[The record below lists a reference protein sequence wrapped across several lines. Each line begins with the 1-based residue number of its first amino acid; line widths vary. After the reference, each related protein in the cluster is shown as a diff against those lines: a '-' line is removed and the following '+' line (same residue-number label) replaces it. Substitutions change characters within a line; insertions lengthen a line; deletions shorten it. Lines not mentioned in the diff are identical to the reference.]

1 MAYSTTLQ
9 FAERSGLGL
18 RVVDENVGTGDNS
31 ETDFDLDFD
40 NVIAS
45 SYTLQHSTV
54 AAPNS
59 MTALTETTHYV
70 LDKESGRIVL
80 TGAGVT
86 ALGTDVLFATYWY
99 TDNFSDSVISDM
111 IDAAD
116 DEIDQWT
123 GRKWDTPTSA
133 TEYVDGRPT
142 LGYPTTDNPYVSDYD
157 SPDGVMLK
165 NRPPTNVDAVYFLQN
180 PVTVGQFWN
189 YNLDN
194 TTYTDKTTATNSV
207 TVAPFLLFDDAPATG
222 DLIYIGA
229 ASVFLGMNIVLSTA
243 GVDNGT
249 TAIDWEYWNGTA
261 WTDLTETDVDTGASI
276 FTTSGSFTWV
286 YPYGWARTT
295 VNSSESLFFIRG
307 TLTDDYSTDPQVA
320 AITIKDAVSEVVELR
335 NIALHGG
342 RVNFISKSIPVG
354 TRNIRLDYKYGYATT
369 PSYITEVSMLL
380 ASLQAFINLSG
391 GSYNDATSYSL
402 GSKSVT
408 IGEVY
413 VNIREVITQFKI
425 RIDGIYKMVGK
436 RINVAAI

>member
-18 RVVDENVGTGDNS
+18 RVVDENVGTGDNA
-31 ETDFDLDFD
+31 ETDFDLDYG
-40 NVIAS
+40 NVISS
-45 SYTLQHSTV
+45 SYTLQHS
-54 AAPNS
+54 AAATPNT
-59 MTALTETTHYV
+59 MTALTETTHYTF
-70 LDKESGRIVL
+70 DKESGRIVL
-80 TGAGVT
+80 TASGVT
-86 ALGTDVLFATYWY
+86 ALGTDVLYATYWHIEG
-99 TDNFSDSVISDM
+99 FSDSVVSDLIS
-111 IDAAD
+111 AAD

-123 GRKWDTPTSA
+123 GRKWDTPISA
-133 TEYVDGRPT
+133 TEYVDGKPT

-157 SPDGVMLK
+157 APDGIVLK
-165 NRPPTNVDAVYFLQN
+165 NRPPTTVDAVYFLQN

-189 YNLDN
+189 YDLGT
-194 TTYTDKTTATNSV
+194 TTYTDKTTSVNSI
-207 TVAPFLLFDDAPATG
+207 TQAPFVLFDDAPATG

-229 ASVFLGMNIVLSTA
+229 ASIFLGLNITLSVA

-261 WTDLTETDVDTGASI
+261 WTDLSETDVNTGASI
-276 FTTSGSFTWV
+276 FTSSGSFNWS

-295 VNSSESLFFIRG
+295 VNSSESLYFIRG

-320 AITIKDAVSEVVELR
+320 AVTIQDAVSEVVELR
-335 NIALHGG
+335 NIALHNG
-342 RVNFISKSIPVG
+342 RVNFISKSIPIG

-369 PSYITEVSMLL
+369 PSYITEASMLL

-391 GSYNDATSYSL
+391 GSYNDATSYTL

-413 VNIREVITQFKI
+413 VNIREVINQFKA
-425 RIDGIYKMVGK
+425 RIDEIYKMVGK
-436 RINVAAI
+436 RINIVAI